1 MNAEDTSLSARM
13 LGAVLAFELA
23 KDMVASGMWM
33 LNPESVMERVARM
46 SSSLE
51 VFAYMWM
58 ALAILVLPYLFIQVT
73 RYCREYEHT
82 ANRLAC
88 WAILGSGVCWAY
100 LGYLSKNLDYGYMT
114 EIFILHSITCLAM
127 AAILGNG
134 LNTAQRKRQEALL

>member
-1 MNAEDTSLSARM
+1 MRGEDKILSARL
-13 LGAVLAFELA
+13 LGAVLAFELS

-33 LNPESVMERVARM
+33 LNPESVMERIARL
-46 SSSLE
+46 SSSVE

-58 ALAILVLPYLFIQVT
+58 ALAILVMPYLFLQVT
-73 RYCREYEHT
+73 GYCKKYEST
-82 ANRLAC
+82 VNRLAC

-114 EIFILHSITCLAM
+114 EIFILHSVTCLAM

-134 LNTAQRKRQEALL
+134 LNTAQRIKQETRL